1 MYNVSDLRYDTPR
14 PSDPEPGDRLDTYTP
29 PRPDEGY
36 DELWDTAT
44 VVRITA
50 RNIILTGS
58 RGETLAVTRRGWTT
72 GGAYPVTAWL
82 PEQRDE
88 VSRRVAAWG
97 GLGACSVNI
106 PYWLEAHMDLESLEG
121 FASAVAQTREK
132 REAELRG

>member
-1 MYNVSDLRYDTPR
+1 MYTASDLRYDTPR
-14 PSDPEPGDRLDTYTP
+14 PPDPEPGDRLDTYTP

-88 VSRRVAAWG
+88 VSRRARVWEELESCAVH
-97 GLGACSVNI
+97 L
-106 PYWLEAHMDLESLEG
+106 PRWLVAHMDLESLEG
-121 FASAVAQTREK
+121 FASAVAQEREQL
-132 REAELRG
+132 EAARRG